1 MFSFQ
6 QSFLRPWSEIEQLD
20 GNGDGQV
27 DLWEVV
33 SHMCPHA
40 LVGVTGQPGL
50 FTEDVI
56 RAQAAGAGRPI
67 VLPLSNP
74 TPQAEAIPS
83 DVIVWTEGR
92 ALIGTG
98 SPFDPVS
105 FGATTYPIT
114 QVDNGHISPRCRHGR
129 DNNESTRDVRL
140 DADGGNN
147 DWRYAVEPR
156 PSGGA
161 LLPPITQTS
170 VVAIAVAIAVGLAA
184 VSEGLAAP
192 MTVEQITEQ
201 VEASF
206 RRPVYR
212 S

>member
-1 MFSFQ
+1 MTESEARQRCWLVDRYGLRHDGLGDVFSFQ

-114 QVDNGHISPRCRHGR
+114 QVDNGHISP
-129 DNNESTRDVRL
+129 DVAMGVTITKARAMSDSML
-140 DADGGNN
+140 TAATTIGDM
-147 DWRYAVEPR
+147 
-156 PSGGA
+156 PSNQDQA
-161 LLPPITQTS
+161 
-170 VVAIAVAIAVGLAA
+170 
-184 VSEGLAAP
+184 AAP
-192 MTVEQITEQ
+192 
-201 VEASF
+201 F
-206 RRPVYR
+206 CRRSLRHQWLPSR
-212 S
+212 LPSQLAWPL